1 MPVKPARSDSRENGA
16 VGCGALQ
23 AAGEALLALK
33 VVPFL
38 GPTLTT
44 FTMALSLVIPVVWET
59 RMSWKAQYSAGL
71 KICYTC
77 ACLCLLT
84 GLGIFIYLVYDHY
97 HQHSFQVSHAVHLA
111 VCLVIMNLAWLPW
124 LLKATSN
131 GGSIGTQINDGNIQV
146 RHHDQNM
153 LAELDTQTGWKTSIM
168 FQVTKIM
175 ASFIFFF
182 IFYFLDRDWPLEFDD
197 KVLET
202 FLEAWKVLQYIP
214 AKTWWNFNLFLIGG
228 VANYAI
234 VSGFCYMNLHRIFM
248 VPALL
253 LSLTLSV
260 IIFEI
265 KELCGIQNDNIF
277 FCSLRMFDKNTVLIV
292 VSAVVLSVGHV
303 LFLARQMQVQPDRFM
318 ISEDKILW
326 IPALFSGA
334 VETSLFLNC
343 RQTISDVQSADEVKW
358 PSKVYICTTMYREK
372 ASEMRN
378 VLNSLAIVNV
388 SQRQSGTIFESHVF
402 VDAGIHEDIL
412 NAFSLQL
419 ISLLEGT
426 LEIKLEDALKMKTPY
441 GLKLQWNLPSNNI
454 KKMKFTLHFKDS
466 ALVAQRKRWSQVMYI
481 SYILDFCKSQQE
493 EENTYILMTDGDVNF
508 TPHAIESLLDDI
520 SRNRTAGAVCGRTV
534 PDSMGP
540 VAWYQSFDYAVA
552 HWLQKTAE
560 HVLGSVLCASG
571 CFSLFR
577 CKALKDVL
585 AKYSTPVENANDF
598 LIKDQGEDRW
608 LSTLLLQSG
617 WRIRYCPDSVI
628 TTRCPSSFENLY
640 RQRRRWMTS
649 TLANSMFLS
658 EEWKFISKFNNR
670 TSFVLLLYQT
680 LTSIL
685 TMISPGII
693 ILISCGAFHD
703 TVYIVAPVLFILGFF
718 YGIKCLTT
726 RHTVQIWISVI
737 YTLGLVIFMCIVAY
751 ESAIQIIDFL
761 SPPQYDELFRSSSYD
776 SSSVHPFL
784 SNISASHYN
793 LTNKKNDKNYPD
805 YPMPVYIYTPSIY
818 LGLLLAVY
826 VFAAL
831 IHPKE
836 LKCLIHIILYL
847 VCLPSAYFLLPIYSI
862 CNLNDCS
869 WGLREEVL
877 KPTVKKKKQWC
888 TKNCLPFL
896 KRLFYCCF
904 RIANADK
911 KQIETATDFIIN
923 ADKMFDEIS
932 QVEEKDKENKKNAIH
947 TKVKPDNS
955 KELKKKEKKKPLRPD
970 PENKESTEVK
980 SIDEDKS
987 ESPET
992 EDSKENPQTS
1002 SESDFSTDSELT
1014 SELPLEEQ
1022 IHWAQQI
1029 LDKSQMISLENSDP
1043 VEFNFWK
1050 LLISS
1055 CLLPVDGVSPSKDKK
1070 KLARLTSLR
1079 NGWLIVMFLLNFLF
1093 AALAITSG
1101 FGSFLLVPDSI
1112 GIILLVILLLPTG
1125 IQFLAM
1131 VSFQIAYMSS
1141 KIARAG
1147 YSWNTRSHI
1156 KWSFHAKFPENN
1168 QQDNQDDQRATSDSV
1183 EAVSDSMEANE
1194 ITQLI

>member
-1 MPVKPARSDSRENGA
+1 
-16 VGCGALQ
+16 
-23 AAGEALLALK
+23 
-33 VVPFL
+33 
-38 GPTLTT
+38 
-44 FTMALSLVIPVVWET
+44 
-59 RMSWKAQYSAGL
+59 
-71 KICYTC
+71 
-77 ACLCLLT
+77 
-84 GLGIFIYLVYDHY
+84 
-97 HQHSFQVSHAVHLA
+97 
-111 VCLVIMNLAWLPW
+111 
-124 LLKATSN
+124 
-131 GGSIGTQINDGNIQV
+131 
-146 RHHDQNM
+146 
-153 LAELDTQTGWKTSIM
+153 
-168 FQVTKIM
+168 
-175 ASFIFFF
+175 
-182 IFYFLDRDWPLEFDD
+182 
-197 KVLET
+197 
-202 FLEAWKVLQYIP
+202 
-214 AKTWWNFNLFLIGG
+214 
-228 VANYAI
+228 
-234 VSGFCYMNLHRIFM
+234 
-248 VPALL
+248 
-253 LSLTLSV
+253 
-260 IIFEI
+260 
-265 KELCGIQNDNIF
+265 
-277 FCSLRMFDKNTVLIV
+277 MFDKNTVLIV

-343 RQTISDVQSADEVKW
+343 RQTISDDQSTDEVKW
-358 PSKVYICTTMYREK
+358 PSIVYICTTMYREN

-419 ISLLEGT
+419 ISLLERT

-540 VAWYQSFDYAVA
+540 VVWYQSFDYAVA

-685 TMISPGII
+685 TMISPGIF
-693 ILISCGAFHD
+693 ILICCGAFHD
-703 TVYIVAPVLFILGFF
+703 TVYIVAPVLFILGLF

-737 YTLGLVIFMCIVAY
+737 YTLGLVIFMCIVVY

-776 SSSVHPFL
+776 SSSVHLFL

-805 YPMPVYIYTPSIY
+805 YPMPVYIYTPSMY
-818 LGLLLAVY
+818 LGLLVAV
-826 VFAAL
+826 
-831 IHPKE
+831 
-836 LKCLIHIILYL
+836 
-847 VCLPSAYFLLPIYSI
+847 
-862 CNLNDCS
+862 
-869 WGLREEVL
+869 WGLREEVS

-904 RIANADK
+904 RIANADE

-932 QVEEKDKENKKNAIH
+932 QVEEKDKENKKNAIP
-947 TKVKPDNS
+947 TKVKPDNI

-992 EDSKENPQTS
+992 EESKENPLTS

-1043 VEFNFWK
+1043 DEFNFWK

-1070 KLARLTSLR
+1070 KLARLTALR
-1079 NGWLIVMFLLNFLF
+1079 NGWLIVMFLLNFSF

-1168 QQDNQDDQRATSDSV
+1168 QQDNQDDQRALVKQCTAMIEAGKMFSNASSGFVVGVRDLASYFNDDSLVSTSLSRFAHAMSEMLKYFNILMDQAHRSICKNLNNFIRIDIKKVKETKKLFEKISDDMDAAFTRNSQAPKTKPQECEEAHNTLTAMRSCFAHTSLDYVFQVNVLNSKKRFDILDTV
-1183 EAVSDSMEANE
+1183 EELSAKAKIERKEMEDRH
-1194 ITQLI
+1194 TLVQQKKFQQLNLLINNNYLNI